1 MEEFRE
7 FLFPWPFTWCRK
19 KWKTTTPRKKKK
31 SCLGSFLQK
40 KNKENDHKSTPS
52 VISKSSALR
61 TKYLLPYRI
70 LFLTIEF
77 LTAPSIFIDIVSGV
91 YLNERGKTKTCIFI
105 AYIFLSAWLNR
116 NSVCI
121 PGTFSS
127 SFPLY
132 YLLLCMT
139 AHWYKFMKRTNVPV
153 LKYLLEEDSKSSLS
167 IPQLNVQ
174 KQLCI

>member
-1 MEEFRE
+1 M
-7 FLFPWPFTWCRK
+7 
-19 KWKTTTPRKKKK
+19 
-31 SCLGSFLQK
+31 
-40 KNKENDHKSTPS
+40 KEGKLKPVFS
-52 VISKSSALR
+52 
-61 TKYLLPYRI
+61 LL
-70 LFLTIEF
+70 
-77 LTAPSIFIDIVSGV
+77 IFS
-91 YLNERGKTKTCIFI
+91 Y
-105 AYIFLSAWLNR
+105 R

-167 IPQLNVQ
+167 IPQLNIQ
-174 KQLCI
+174 KQLCIQLQKVTIFQCVWMSSPYFSSQLMVVYKHLSHFIIVPQHCNRLPTVLVMSRLLTKCHFLALFGLCCNLNDISILE